1 MCAQLPPV
9 QPLPGMTLASHGLL
23 PPTLLRLGLPEARR
37 THGAP
42 WRSLRPTLR
51 ALPPPPLA
59 LARPARLAPR
69 PRQIASSVQCAG
81 RALRE
86 ATSESTPSGTAWN
99 AADSHGSAGMGGVW
113 PGIPLGIGSVLL
125 ADLRTLTTMPQ
136 ASGGQRVPRG
146 AADHLALPRGERP
159 PFSFRA
165 KSPPMCWAPSPSSR
179 QLPASRA
186 PLLATRTA
194 TSRLQHA
201 VALSVRPRMSRACF
215 ISYRLSRRAAQ
226 APCDLY

>member
-1 MCAQLPPV
+1 MPPV

-23 PPTLLRLGLPEARR
+23 PPTLLQLGLPEARR

-51 ALPPPPLA
+51 ALPPPPQA

-86 ATSESTPSGTAWN
+86 ATSESTPSGTVWN

-113 PGIPLGIGSVLL
+113 PGIPLGMGSVLL
-125 ADLRTLTTMPQ
+125 ADLRTLTIMPQ

-146 AADHLALPRGERP
+146 AADHLTLPRGERP
-159 PFSFRA
+159 PLSHFGQNLPRCA
-165 KSPPMCWAPSPSSR
+165 GPPPPRSR

-215 ISYRLSRRAAQ
+215 ISY
-226 APCDLY
+226 